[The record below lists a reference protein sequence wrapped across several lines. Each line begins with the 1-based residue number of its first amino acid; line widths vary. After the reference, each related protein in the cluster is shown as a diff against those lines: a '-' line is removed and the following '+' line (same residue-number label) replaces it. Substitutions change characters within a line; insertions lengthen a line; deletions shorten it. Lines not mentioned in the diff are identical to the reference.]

1 MSTNASVRKGATE
14 PFRPG
19 VPALDLF
26 PIKLWS
32 KYLQD
37 ASSASY
43 QNLSYGAINS
53 QAALRRSIAS
63 YLGDAP
69 RM

>member
-26 PIKLWS
+26 PVKLWS
-32 KYLQD
+32 KYLQE
-37 ASSASY
+37 ASRAPY

-53 QAALRRSIAS
+53 HAALRRSIAS
-63 YLGDAP
+63 YLGDA
-69 RM
+69 RSM

>member
-1 MSTNASVRKGATE
+1 MSTNASVRQGATE

-26 PIKLWS
+26 PVKLWS
-32 KYLQD
+32 KYLQE

-63 YLGDAP
+63 YLGDA
-69 RM
+69 RSM